1 MRFCT
6 DFIRVYMILC
16 DLIRILY
23 DFVCCENGM
32 REWNVGVVCVL
43 FSYLGKV
50 RANART
56 LPKRFKLGYS
66 ATLRKR
72 WLRHLGCQKL

>member
-1 MRFCT
+1 M
-6 DFIRVYMILC
+6 VLC

-32 REWNVGVVCVL
+32 REWNVGMVCVL

-50 RANART
+50 RANVRT
-56 LPKRFKLGYS
+56 LPKRFELFIP
-66 ATLRKR
+66 TLVSRENVVPWR
-72 WLRHLGCQKL
+72 ISWGSQF